1 LSEPP
6 LQSSYISCEFIDARM
21 SLLDLA
27 SWASCAQKRLGP
39 ISPTCM
45 LRSVEST
52 LKIVTSSSSA
62 TRCLFSLLG

>member
-6 LQSSYISCEFIDARM
+6 LQSRYISCEFIDARM
-21 SLLDLA
+21 SLLNLTGRA
-27 SWASCAQKRLGP
+27 GRAQKRLGL

-52 LKIVTSSSSA
+52 LKIVTSSGSA
-62 TRCLFSLLG
+62 TCCLFSLLR

>member
-1 LSEPP
+1 
-6 LQSSYISCEFIDARM
+6 M

-27 SWASCAQKRLGP
+27 RWAGCAQKRLGL

-52 LKIVTSSSSA
+52 LKIVTSSGSA